1 VNAVVQYRSFVVW
14 RQDYRQGRRKHLD
27 RGIAKKGDP
36 VSGFSRDGA
45 TTRPQARQS
54 MAWRLGGLSGRLAAA
69 FTGEPHAQTETQ
81 FDQPDDPAIE
91 LDWTLRKESVLAR
104 FPIAKHGYDC
114 DTVDQ
119 YVDELHAALLETQRE
134 LADLR
139 GQLSSRTSITAEIER
154 LGEQT
159 SAILITAQDKAH
171 DTVSR
176 AQVDAE
182 TCVADAASYAAALR
196 EEANLERRQAEAET
210 TALRDERARLLEE
223 IGHTAAALS
232 ALATDASTL

>member
-1 VNAVVQYRSFVVW
+1 MKAVVHDGSFLVW
-14 RQDYRQGRRKHLD
+14 RQDYCQGRRKHQG
-27 RGIAKKGDP
+27 RWSAKKGDP
-36 VSGFSRDGA
+36 VSGFRHGA
-45 TTRPQARQS
+45 TQPPQARHS
-54 MAWRLGGLSGRLAAA
+54 MAWRLGELSGRLANA
-69 FTGEPHAQTETQ
+69 FSGRPHARTDKQ
-81 FDQPDDPAIE
+81 FEDRLEPPIE
-91 LDWTLRKESVLAR
+91 LDWTLRKESVLAP
-104 FPIAKHGYDC
+104 FPSAKQGYDC
-114 DTVDQ
+114 DVVDQ
-119 YVDELHAALLETQRE
+119 YVDELQAALVETQSE

-139 GQLSSRTSITAEIER
+139 GQLSSRTSITTEIER